1 MVMRVCVCVCVV
13 CVGVRDNI
21 YVDDGSAAQEC
32 VFLRALKA
40 PLRHTAARTSHNAQ
54 FAGGRGDRRT
64 ETL

>member
-1 MVMRVCVCVCVV
+1 M
-13 CVGVRDNI
+13 CVGVGVGVGVTI
-21 YVDDGSAAQEC
+21 YTFDDGSAAQEC